1 MHSIQFHSKDTCTP
15 MFLKRATTLQYGG
28 QILPAGTLGRQ
39 DAYLPLIS
47 LSNT

>member
-1 MHSIQFHSKDTCTP
+1 MHPP

-47 LSNT
+47 LSNA